1 MLAASM
7 SHTEAMEFTL
17 RIDDG
22 ERPPCGQI
30 IPGAGKPVNFVG
42 WLGLLRCL
50 SDFVD
55 SADRK
60 VAASRLD
67 GELHPRR

>member
-1 MLAASM
+1 M

-30 IPGAGKPVNFVG
+30 VPRAGTPVNFVG
-42 WLGLLRCL
+42 WLGLLRGL
-50 SDFVD
+50 SDLVD

>member
-1 MLAASM
+1 M

-30 IPGAGKPVNFVG
+30 VPRAGTPVNFVG
-42 WLGLLRCL
+42 WLGLLRGL
-50 SDFVD
+50 SERV
-55 SADRK
+55 
-60 VAASRLD
+60 
-67 GELHPRR
+67 